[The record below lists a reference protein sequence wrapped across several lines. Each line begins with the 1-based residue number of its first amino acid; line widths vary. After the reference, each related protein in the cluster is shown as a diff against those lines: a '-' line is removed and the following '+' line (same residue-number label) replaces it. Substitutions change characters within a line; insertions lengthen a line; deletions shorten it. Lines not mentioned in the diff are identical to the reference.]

1 MTTLSRRSLVVSGAA
16 AAFTPLAPRH
26 RVLAQPSTPTAS
38 SPPPAQEAGAPPAT
52 WRTWILT
59 APDELRPAAP
69 AAPTRAE
76 IDEVLLGKNV
86 GDTIQLTDERGRLA
100 LSSSVDQ
107 WLDDLRALPEIGF
120 QPLSFEIARKAGA
133 LGEPVPGD
141 PADRII
147 VATAAVLGAKLVTAD
162 ERLSKATGIQTIW

>member
-1 MTTLSRRSLVVSGAA
+1 MIVLDTHVLVWWVSGTGRISSRAA
-16 AAFTPLAPRH
+16 RAIRAALRSGPVA
-26 RVLAQPSTPTAS
+26 ASTISILEIATAV
-38 SPPPAQEAGAPPAT
+38 
-52 WRTWILT
+52 R
-59 APDELRPAAP
+59 
-69 AAPTRAE
+69 
-76 IDEVLLGKNV
+76 
-86 GDTIQLTDERGRLA
+86 RGRLA

-141 PADRII
+141 PADRVI